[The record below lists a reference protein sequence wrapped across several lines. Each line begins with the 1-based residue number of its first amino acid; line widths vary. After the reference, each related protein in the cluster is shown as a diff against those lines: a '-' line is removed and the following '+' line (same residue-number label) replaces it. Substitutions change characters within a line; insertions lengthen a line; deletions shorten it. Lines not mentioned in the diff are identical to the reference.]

1 MYLYSML
8 ERSDF
13 GFKSSQVLGVTLAGQ
28 SSALVKGETC
38 SVLIQRIK
46 GLNCLILKDA
56 TTLTGE

>member
-28 SSALVKGETC
+28 SSALVK
-38 SVLIQRIK
+38 R
-46 GLNCLILKDA
+46 
-56 TTLTGE
+56 